1 MSYRIGIDVGGT
13 FTDLIAIDSSGSVNA
28 VKTPSTPDQPSRSIA
43 DGLALLTG
51 ALALDLPELLA
62 DTELIVHGS
71 TAALNAL
78 IELKGARTAL
88 LCTAGFRDSLEIRL
102 GAKERRYDWAYAPP
116 PPLVPRSLRL
126 PVRERTSRCE
136 RIARR

>member
-13 FTDLIAIDSSGSVNA
+13 FTDLIAIDSSGNVNA

-51 ALALDLPELLA
+51 ARALDLSELLA

-102 GAKERRYDWAYAPP
+102 GAKE
-116 PPLVPRSLRL
+116 
-126 PVRERTSRCE
+126 
-136 RIARR
+136 